1 MKKIDSW
8 AIKNLNGSPLVS
20 LDEISGWQQ
29 QIRSCLDCLYLVW
42 VWWTVLTWLI
52 FFLKKF

>member
-52 FFLKKF
+52 FFKKNF